1 MKVIYEQGDIVL
13 NHNNNTLCIVLRDQ
27 EDSVQVLEK
36 MSLNNSPKCNQIMM
50 NFVPKG
56 DLEYKTR
63 IDLVKQ
69 FDDIVGIVNSLDT
82 DFSWVNHTQAKKRE
96 ALHKKEE

>member
-1 MKVIYEQGDIVL
+1 MKVLYEQGDIVL
-13 NHNNNTLCIVLRDQ
+13 NHNNNTLCIVIRDQ

-36 MSLNNSPKCNQIMM
+36 MSLNNSPKCEQVMM

-56 DLEYKTR
+56 ALEYKTR

-69 FDDIVGIVNSLDT
+69 FDDIVSIVNSLDT
-82 DFSWVNHTQAKKRE
+82 NFSWANSAQLKRRSSSQE
-96 ALHKKEE
+96 GE

>member
-13 NHNNNTLCIVLRDQ
+13 NHNNNTLCIVIRD
-27 EDSVQVLEK
+27 DDNSVQVLEK
-36 MSLNNSPKCNQIMM
+36 MSLNNRPKCEQVMM

-56 DLEYKTR
+56 ALEYKTR

-69 FDDIVGIVNSLDT
+69 FDDIVSIVNSLDT
-82 DFSWVNHTQAKKRE
+82 NFSWVNHTLAKERSSSQE
-96 ALHKKEE
+96 GE

>member
-13 NHNNNTLCIVLRDQ
+13 NHNNNTLCIVLRDAN
-27 EDSVQVLEK
+27 DSVQVLEK
-36 MSLNNSPKCNQIMM
+36 MSLNNSPKCEQVMM

-56 DLEYKTR
+56 ALEYKTR

-69 FDDIVGIVNSLDT
+69 FDDIVSIVNSLDT
-82 DFSWVNHTQAKKRE
+82 NFSWVNRTLAKERSSSQE
-96 ALHKKEE
+96 GE

>member
-36 MSLNNSPKCNQIMM
+36 MPLNNSPNYEQVVM
-50 NFVPKG
+50 NFVPK
-56 DLEYKTR
+56 DALEYKTR
-63 IDLVKQ
+63 VNLVKH
-69 FDDIVGIVNSLDT
+69 FDDIVGVVNSLDT
-82 DFSWVNHTQAKKRE
+82 WLNWENYVQAKKRSSS
-96 ALHKKEE
+96 